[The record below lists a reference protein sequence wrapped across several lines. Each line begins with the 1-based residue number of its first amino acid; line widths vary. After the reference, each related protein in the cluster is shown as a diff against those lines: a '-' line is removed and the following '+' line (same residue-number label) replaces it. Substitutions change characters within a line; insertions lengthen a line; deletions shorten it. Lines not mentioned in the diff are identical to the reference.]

1 MKDPNE
7 ASQMCAS
14 AEQIGYFQQRV
25 ARGEYKVNAQR
36 VAAAMLQRIGAVALD
51 RELNVGD
58 ERTRRGTRFDPPH
71 HA

>member
-1 MKDPNE
+1 
-7 ASQMCAS
+7 MCAS

-36 VAAAMLQRIGAVALD
+36 VAAAMLQRIGAMALD

-58 ERTRRGTRFDPPH
+58 DRTRRPEQADPPRP
-71 HA
+71 A